1 MHLKGAKH
9 SKYMKPPS
17 SIQNSQ
23 RDANRRFPI
32 TDCNYRPLG
41 FSEFKTRCARTP
53 RSSFTTISRD
63 YFNGEAR
70 YNFVIETVMFALIT
84 VTAIPALFDCGRA
97 LLEFMRA
104 IGGM

>member
-1 MHLKGAKH
+1 
-9 SKYMKPPS
+9 MKPPS
-17 SIQNSQ
+17 AIQNSQ

-32 TDCNYRPLG
+32 TDCNYRSLG
-41 FSEFKTRCARTP
+41 FSELKTRCARTP

-70 YNFVIETVMFALIT
+70 YHFVLETVVFALIT

-97 LLEFMRA
+97 LREFMRA